1 MNATSTFFKPR
12 RAWLGAALAGV
23 AWLAGCSGAPPRP
36 APVPG
41 GMAPPIRTEPQRQ
54 PELVAFRARLDGR
67 QTVPA
72 SGSDAQGELVAVFNR
87 QSGLLRWKI
96 SFSGLSGPVTA
107 AHFHS
112 PAMEG
117 EVARAVLP
125 VGRRLTSPYEGR
137 AVLTPAQRANLLA
150 GQWYVNLATAIHPG
164 GEIRGQLIEQH

>member
-1 MNATSTFFKPR
+1 MSEFSSPFKR
-12 RAWLGAALAGV
+12 RRVWLGVVLAGV
-23 AWLAGCSGAPPRP
+23 AWLAGCSGAPQRP
-36 APVPG
+36 APGV
-41 GMAPPIRTEPQRQ
+41 MAPPIRTQPQRQ
-54 PELVAFRARLDGR
+54 PELAAFRARLDGG
-67 QTVPA
+67 QAVPA
-72 SGSDAQGELVAVFNR
+72 NESPAQGELVAVFNR

-150 GQWYVNLATAIHPG
+150 GQWYVNLRTARYPE
-164 GEIRGQLIEQH
+164 GEIRGQLIEQY

>member
-1 MNATSTFFKPR
+1 MSEFSSPINHR
-12 RAWLGAALAGV
+12 RAWLGVALAGV

-36 APVPG
+36 SPG
-41 GMAPPIRTEPQRQ
+41 AMAPPVRTEQPQRQ
-54 PELVAFRARLDGR
+54 PELAAFRARLDGR
-67 QTVPA
+67 QAVPA
-72 SGSDAQGELVAVFNR
+72 NDSPAQGELVAVFNR

-150 GQWYVNLATAIHPG
+150 GQWYVNLRTARYPE
-164 GEIRGQLIEQH
+164 GEIRGQLIEQY